1 MTARA
6 TLKVK
11 KSVVDTRQREKS
23 WRKKKSLSSG
33 KKENRHQ
40 LDNVVQS
47 SLERVLFFW
56 AKSTLSLGRWLIIY
70 TE

>member
-11 KSVVDTRQREKS
+11 KASLTHVNEKKVGG
-23 WRKKKSLSSG
+23 KKKSLSSG

-40 LDNVVQS
+40 LDNVVRS
-47 SLERVLFFW
+47 SLERVLFF
-56 AKSTLSLGRWLIIY
+56 
-70 TE
+70 